1 MFVEPRSLP
10 HSCHT
15 STFNREYVW
24 VWQVGIAWKVVAP
37 TGPGCSL
44 SRLPVLLLCLLLEP
58 SGAGN
63 ATCELEGA
71 VQRGGLCLGV
81 AAYGYGLSKHLVS
94 KGVGVS

>member
-1 MFVEPRSLP
+1 M
-10 HSCHT
+10 
-15 STFNREYVW
+15 
-24 VWQVGIAWKVVAP
+24 WQVGTAWKVVAP

-58 SGAGN
+58 LGGHECPS
-63 ATCELEGA
+63 CELEGA
-71 VQRGGLCLGV
+71 VQRGGLCQGV